1 MLVSKRFAISRTII
15 NCRFLRRVVALS
27 PLRTGLRS
35 HFFRPTNIYLEKREC
50 ERTVTLRGEPHEITL
65 FLINVISVCSF
76 QFDRMWEQNASRGN
90 RPFLYVH
97 RLARSVLSSLV
108 GNRVSGKQRKNKE
121 NRAIESF
128 LKRLAGRLPRNTATD
143 ESWLFAKSRQKITL
157 LYVLKSRIHID
168 QRKLKFSTRS
178 TDFLPWRHD
187 LESWRQRCLGTY
199 GLWTSEILIFIA
211 RSFPFFFY
219 FIRLFYLYTIIVL

>member
-1 MLVSKRFAISRTII
+1 MLVSKRFTISRTII

-65 FLINVISVCSF
+65 FLINVISVCSL

-97 RLARSVLSSLV
+97 RLARSVLSSSA
-108 GNRVSGKQRKNKE
+108 GNRVSGKEGKNKE
-121 NRAIESF
+121 NRAIES
-128 LKRLAGRLPRNTATD
+128 LSKRLAGRLPRNTATN
-143 ESWLFAKSRQKITL
+143 ESWLFARSRQKITL

-211 RSFPFFFY
+211 CSFLFFF
-219 FIRLFYLYTIIVL
+219 FFTFTQSSLYSK